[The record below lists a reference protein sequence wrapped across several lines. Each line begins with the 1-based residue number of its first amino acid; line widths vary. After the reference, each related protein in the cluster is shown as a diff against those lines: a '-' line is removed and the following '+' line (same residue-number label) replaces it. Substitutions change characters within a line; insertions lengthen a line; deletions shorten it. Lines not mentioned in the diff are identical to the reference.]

1 VSLSTVDTHPAR
13 TGTRHSQASP
23 ARIGP
28 NTVIQTLAAVE
39 ELEGTPTR
47 DRVARLAG
55 LPAAEPAGMIA
66 EATFLDLLSALR
78 RELDAETA
86 REVLVL
92 SGEKTGD
99 YVAANRIPG
108 PFRSLLGW
116 LPARIS
122 IPLLLAAFRH
132 HAWTFAGS
140 SGFERGGAYPGSL
153 LLDNAPTCRLT
164 GAAEPT
170 GGYYAAAFQ
179 RLLSLASP
187 GVVVTETECRSCGSP
202 HCRFDIHLLDSSSND
217 SSNRRPRG

>member
-1 VSLSTVDTHPAR
+1 MSLSTVDTHPAR

-132 HAWTFAGS
+132 HARTVGQPFG
-140 SGFERGGAYPGSL
+140 PQPVH
-153 LLDNAPTCRLT
+153 DNAT
-164 GAAEPT
+164 
-170 GGYYAAAFQ
+170 AAAPG
-179 RLLSLASP
+179 RRASQSRERA
-187 GVVVTETECRSCGSP
+187 TDAKRCQLKKDCGQHSATSTP
-202 HCRFDIHLLDSSSND
+202 NSK
-217 SSNRRPRG
+217 RG